1 MLYGLYLS
9 AQGAQVQSKRLDVIA
24 NNLANADTAGF
35 KRDLAVAQTYHP
47 FDVEHGT
54 GRNLPGHLERVTGGT
69 SITDVITDYK
79 NGSLEET
86 GARFD
91 VALEGQGFLRVS
103 DGQKEY
109 LTRDGSLTQNAVGEL
124 VTEQGDRVLSTNGT
138 PIVIPPNATE
148 ISIGADGVISVMDEL
163 GGQTPLAQL
172 DVVLPQ
178 SLADLQKVGDNRFAA
193 SGPTSA
199 AGPATRVRQGYV
211 EGSGVNSIS
220 ETVQMIEASKAFET
234 NLNLL
239 KLQDETLS
247 RLLQAVPG
255 R

>member
-1 MLYGLYLS
+1 MLYGIYLS

-35 KRDLAVAQTYHP
+35 KRDLTIAQTYHP
-47 FDVEHGT
+47 YDVEYGT

-69 SITDVITDYK
+69 SLTDVVTDFK

-103 DGQKEY
+103 DGQNEF
-109 LTRDGSLTQNAVGEL
+109 LTRDGSLTQNAIGEL
-124 VTEQGDRVLSTNGT
+124 VTEQGDQVLDNTGT
-138 PIVIPPNATE
+138 PIVIPANATE
-148 ISIGADGVISVMDEL
+148 ISISADGVISVMDEL
-163 GGQTPLAQL
+163 GVQAQVAQL
-172 DVVLPQ
+172 DIVVPQ
-178 SLADLQKVGDNRFAA
+178 SLADLEKIGDNRYA
-193 SGPTSA
+193 SNGPTSP
-199 AGPATRVRQGYV
+199 AGLATRVRQGYV
-211 EGSGVNSIS
+211 EVSGVNAIS

-247 RLLQAVPG
+247 RLLQSVPG

>member
-24 NNLANADTAGF
+24 NNLANADTSGF

-54 GRNLPGHLERVTGGT
+54 AHELPRHLERVTGGT
-69 SITDVITDYK
+69 SITDVITDFQ
-79 NGSLEET
+79 NGSLKET

-103 DGQKEY
+103 DGQNEF

-124 VTEQGDRVLSTNGT
+124 VTEQGERVLDTTGS
-138 PIVIPPNATE
+138 PIVIPPDATE
-148 ISIGADGVISVMDEL
+148 ISIGADGVISAMDDL
-163 GGQTPLAQL
+163 GVQTALAQL
-172 DVVLPQ
+172 DVVMPQ
-178 SLADLQKVGDNRFAA
+178 SLADLQKIGDNHFVTN
-193 SGPTSA
+193 GPTEA

-211 EGSGVNSIS
+211 EGSGVNAIS
-220 ETVQMIEASKAFET
+220 ETVHMIDASKAFET